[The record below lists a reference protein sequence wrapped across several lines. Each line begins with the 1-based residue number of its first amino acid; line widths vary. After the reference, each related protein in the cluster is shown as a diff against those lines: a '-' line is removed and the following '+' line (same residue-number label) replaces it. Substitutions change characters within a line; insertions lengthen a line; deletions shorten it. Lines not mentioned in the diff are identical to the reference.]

1 MFKSYLIASK
11 YLTDEKID
19 NYFKPKGWGKA
30 KNKEPTLLYLDS
42 IDHIGDKKYYSYH
55 SFIKNLT
62 GESKHLMTDKSNLAF
77 MLPLK
82 YLMKT
87 FLYDTK
93 ENINDYK
100 GLFRGNKKW
109 ILKPV
114 KGREGIGIRTV
125 KNFEELKDHFQNK
138 IKRINFKGI
147 KEKNKWVIQEY
158 IDDPML
164 YENRKF
170 HFRVYFLIVGKEI
183 YYFSRYMIYTADEE
197 YKNEDYANVKI
208 HDSHYSLK
216 SIRNRMFPDDFK
228 IPSKDEDLI
237 NKQVHDIFKK
247 LKGAIKLP
255 MNCYPEDRNCYE
267 IFAADI
273 MVLKDYKLK
282 VLEFN
287 HSIGYPESVDK
298 RYPLFENQLDIV
310 LNHFKLID
318 KKEMSDKNYFV
329 KV

>member
-1 MFKSYLIASK
+1 MYKTYLIASK
-11 YLTDEKID
+11 YLTDEKVD
-19 NYFKPKGWGKA
+19 NYFKPKGWKKA

-42 IDHIGDKKYYSYH
+42 IDNIGDKKFYSYH

-62 GESKHLMTDKSNLAF
+62 GESKHLLTDKSNLAL
-77 MLPLK
+77 MLPPK

-93 ENINDYK
+93 ENIDDYK
-100 GLFRGNKKW
+100 DLFKGNKKW
-109 ILKPV
+109 ILKPA

-147 KEKNKWVIQEY
+147 KERNKWVIQEY
-158 IDDPML
+158 IDVPML

-228 IPSKDEDLI
+228 GLDNDLI
-237 NKQVHDIFKK
+237 YSQVHNIFKH
-247 LKGAIKLP
+247 LKKAINLP
-255 MNCYPEDRNCYE
+255 MNCYPEDENCYE

-273 MVLKDYKLK
+273 MVLKNQRLK

-310 LNHFKLID
+310 LSHYNLI
-318 KKEMSDKNYFV
+318 KKEERGDNNYFI